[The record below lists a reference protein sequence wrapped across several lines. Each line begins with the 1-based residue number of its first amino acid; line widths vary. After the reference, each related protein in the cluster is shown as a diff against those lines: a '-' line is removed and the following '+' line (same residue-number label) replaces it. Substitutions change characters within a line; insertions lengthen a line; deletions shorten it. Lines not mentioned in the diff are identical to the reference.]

1 MKLTSQEEYGL
12 RCMLQVARRQ
22 HVGPVA
28 ISAVAEAEGISS
40 EYAAKLMRI
49 LRQEGLVSAKRGAHG
64 GYSLVRSANEVT
76 VFEVLSALDKPLY
89 TDAFCTGHSGHQ
101 DACVHS
107 ETGCSI
113 RVLWQWVGASLQR
126 TLKRVTLADLLGGP
140 MPVHQS
146 LAQETPSQTGVTG

>member
-1 MKLTSQEEYGL
+1 MKLTAQEEYGL
-12 RCMLQVARRQ
+12 RCMLQVARKQ
-22 HVGPVA
+22 HGGPVA
-28 ISAVAEAEGISS
+28 ISAVAESEGISV

-64 GYSLVRSANEVT
+64 GYSLVRPATEIT
-76 VFEVLSALDKPLY
+76 VLDVLSALDKPLY
-89 TDAFCTGHSGHQ
+89 TDAFCTGHSGQQ
-101 DACVHS
+101 DSCVHS

-113 RVLWQWVGASLQR
+113 RVLWQWIGASLQR

-146 LAQETPSQTGVTG
+146 LVQEPTPQTGVTG